1 MLWEGRK
8 GLGHEGV
15 SDLRKR
21 PLERMLPLS
30 HVLCR
35 LRLSAWCTF
44 AFSAILFMRLP
55 RTTGCPLLW
64 VNTVL
69 IKGTKADM
77 GTLAMMLLYCH
88 PGFLHLD
95 FLYERQY
102 STMVIA
108 LTVSAMV
115 DNLLDFSVSLF
126 LHLQNA

>member
-15 SDLRKR
+15 SDLRKQ

-44 AFSAILFMRLP
+44 AFSAI
-55 RTTGCPLLW
+55 LW

-126 LHLQNA
+126 LHLQNG